1 MDEVPLWWKT
11 SDTRAYGIR
20 EGYALMMGTNDAV
33 LMLTATAKLREPTI
47 HSSIVTQRCAL

>member
-47 HSSIVTQRCAL
+47 HSSLVTQRCAL